1 MSMEQLAQLPV
12 FDLIAQFSYGAVFLL
27 SILANVFI
35 PLPEEITLL
44 FLGYLTGVG
53 QLNFILTFMV
63 VVLGLFISDSAIY
76 YLAYRGNRF
85 VQGVYDRI
93 FAARLGNDPEFI
105 NRHIGKI
112 IFISRFLVQLRFIG
126 PYLAGHRKVP
136 YKDFIQYDLGA
147 LTVYVLIFLGLGNVL
162 HKKVERIISG
172 VGTIQK
178 FIILIVV
185 IWIGY
190 TLFKL
195 FLKSSFWSTIKQ
207 SFE

>member
-1 MSMEQLAQLPV
+1 MEQFAHLPI
-12 FDLIAQFSYGAVFLL
+12 FNLIAQFSYGAVFLL
-27 SILANVFI
+27 SLLANVFI

-53 QLNFILTFMV
+53 QLNFTLTFIM

-76 YLAYRGNRF
+76 LLAYRGNKF
-85 VQGVYDRI
+85 VQGIYDKI
-93 FAARLGNDPEFI
+93 FAARLGNDAEFI

-126 PYLAGHRKVP
+126 PYLAGHRKIS
-136 YKDFIQYDLGA
+136 YRDFILYDLGA
-147 LTVYVLIFLGLGNVL
+147 LIVYVLIFLGLGNIL
-162 HKKVERIISG
+162 HKKVELLING
-172 VGTIQK
+172 VGTIHK
-178 FIILIVV
+178 FVILVIV